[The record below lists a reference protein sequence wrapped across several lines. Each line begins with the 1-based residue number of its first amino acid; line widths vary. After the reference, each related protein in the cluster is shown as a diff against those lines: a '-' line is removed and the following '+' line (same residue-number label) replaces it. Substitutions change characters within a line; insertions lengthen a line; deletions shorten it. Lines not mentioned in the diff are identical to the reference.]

1 MADVTHKAVAAH
13 ESEMGLGRVEAF
25 SDGVFSVAA
34 TLLVLNIQVPH
45 LPNAQA
51 SDVIAELL
59 KQWPAYLA
67 YFITFMSMG
76 AVWIGHHRTFKM
88 YRSAD
93 TTLQLLNVF
102 FLMFITLMPFSTA
115 FFAEYIQQDTTI
127 RLAVILYNVHWMIV
141 GLLNAVMW
149 RYARRANLL
158 KADIDPAHL
167 REVSDSFGLRGMQ
180 GTSIAIVVG
189 LVAAIF
195 IPQLTV
201 AMSLLISFL
210 YMRPLLR
217 IFSPIPRTAETSAK

>member
-1 MADVTHKAVAAH
+1 MAERTHKAIEAH
-13 ESEMGLGRVEAF
+13 DTQMGLERVEAF
-25 SDGVFSVAA
+25 SDGVFGVAA
-34 TLLVLNIQVPH
+34 TLLVLNVQVPH
-45 LPNAQA
+45 LANAQA
-51 SDVIAELL
+51 SDVINELL

-127 RLAVILYNVHWMIV
+127 RLAVILYNVHWMII

-158 KADIDPAHL
+158 KVDIDPGYL
-167 REVSDSFGLRGMQ
+167 REVSASFGLRGIQ
-180 GTSIAIVVG
+180 GTSIAIIIG
-189 LVAAIF
+189 LIAAIF
-195 IPQLTV
+195 VPQLTV

-217 IFSPIPRTAETSAK
+217 IFAPIPRTV